1 MYCRSSEILL
11 ALSILQLDSIHRVGQ
26 YSYQYIK
33 AVVKQGLEMAVGIN
47 SPGSEP
53 TPRYSPIANEGT

>member
-1 MYCRSSEILL
+1 L